1 MWAKF
6 IFKERRAEAR
16 RHLCRLP
23 HASALGPSGPL
34 PRRCVVALARAAGTE
49 PCPADSGR
57 PPRSGLPQWDSVS
70 PSAGRAPG
78 SPRAPRPRPHPQ
90 RVGLG
95 HGGVGGGSGEESG
108 PCSQPWPVSLLGG
121 PAFWKF
127 LSLQAPRGLQ
137 LPPWAWPQPCVLTCL
152 AAEHFAGQSVTG
164 EQRAPGT
171 PATSGPCPGPQARK
185 GSLCRGELRAGLWQ
199 QAMTDPTRYRQ
210 TRSGPSA
217 GQGRRAEQTR
227 RLRRRGHSPS
237 W

>member
-1 MWAKF
+1 MQAAT
-6 IFKERRAEAR
+6 R
-16 RHLCRLP
+16 LCP
-23 HASALGPSGPL
+23 
-34 PRRCVVALARAAGTE
+34 GTV
-49 PCPADSGR
+49 R
-57 PPRSGLPQWDSVS
+57 PPPPTLRRGPRESSRDRAMPGRLRPPAAFGPPSMGLSFPLGRTGAGVS
-70 PSAGRAPG
+70 TSSSSSSPPPAGGTGTR
-78 SPRAPRPRPHPQ
+78 
-90 RVGLG
+90 
-95 HGGVGGGSGEESG
+95 GGGGGSGEESG

-227 RLRRRGHSPS
+227 RLWRRGHSPS